1 MHKGSQLSGLAVFVL
16 RLLLLQ
22 AVQWMQGMTEGDQR
36 LSYGKADSSCSEDD
50 SSSDAVS
57 SGESDGEEDLAAV
70 HTALRLW
77 SIGRR

>member
-1 MHKGSQLSGLAVFVL
+1 
-16 RLLLLQ
+16 
-22 AVQWMQGMTEGDQR
+22 MTERDVR
-36 LSYGKADSSCSEDD
+36 LSYGKVDSSCSEDD

-57 SGESDGEEDLAAV
+57 SGESDGEEDLAVV